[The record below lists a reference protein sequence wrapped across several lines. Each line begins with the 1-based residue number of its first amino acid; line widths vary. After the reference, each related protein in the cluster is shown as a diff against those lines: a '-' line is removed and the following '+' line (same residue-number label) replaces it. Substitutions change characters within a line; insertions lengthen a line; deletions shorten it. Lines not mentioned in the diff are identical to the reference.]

1 VAESTGSFTNQSTRD
16 GATARKEKKENSARQ
31 MILNFLFRKVLVTGK
46 SKRKTPF
53 SCDIRAI
60 RSL

>member
-16 GATARKEKKENSARQ
+16 GATARKEKK
-31 MILNFLFRKVLVTGK
+31 RKLCQTDEFEFSLSQSSRHWKIQGK
-46 SKRKTPF
+46 IPF
-53 SCDIRAI
+53 NCDIRAI